1 MFTDAIVRKPGENFG
16 SGLTSSSLGAPNY
29 QRALQQQ
36 QQYCEALAR
45 CGLRIT
51 LLDAD
56 LRHPDSTSVED
67 TAVLT
72 SRSAILTRP
81 GESSR
86 RGEVAAIGGPL
97 EQFFSTLYQIK
108 APGTLEGG
116 DVCKAESHF
125 FIGISQRTN
134 EEGGRQL
141 AEFLVREGYTSSFVD
156 IRDIEGL
163 LHLKSGMAYIGDNNL
178 VAIEALAGA
187 DCFRGY
193 NVIGVRPQCV
203 RVSKDGQRLELPFVA
218 VLGRAVRTR
227 RTEDGSTAGDTEDHA
242 LRTKI
247 SL

>member
-29 QRALQQQ
+29 QRALQRQ

-51 LLDAD
+51 LLDPD

-134 EEGGRQL
+134 EKADNWR
-141 AEFLVREGYTSSFVD
+141 SSSCAKATPP
-156 IRDIEGL
+156 
-163 LHLKSGMAYIGDNNL
+163 HS
-178 VAIEALAGA
+178 
-187 DCFRGY
+187 
-193 NVIGVRPQCV
+193 
-203 RVSKDGQRLELPFVA
+203 
-218 VLGRAVRTR
+218 
-227 RTEDGSTAGDTEDHA
+227 
-242 LRTKI
+242 
-247 SL
+247 